1 MLLTHTHAG
10 MSMAKIIVD
19 LPEHLAGAL
28 DAVAKE
34 LKTSQAAL
42 VRKALEKYL
51 EDRDDLIVATER
63 LQDPADRELNWDEVR
78 NKLLDTS

>member
-1 MLLTHTHAG
+1 
-10 MSMAKIIVD
+10 MARITVD
-19 LPEHLAGAL
+19 LSERLANTL

-34 LKTSQAAL
+34 LKISQAAL

-51 EDRDDLIVATER
+51 EDRDDLIVASER

>member
-1 MLLTHTHAG
+1 
-10 MSMAKIIVD
+10 MARITVD
-19 LPEHLAGAL
+19 LSDRLANTL

-42 VRKALEKYL
+42 VRKALGKYL